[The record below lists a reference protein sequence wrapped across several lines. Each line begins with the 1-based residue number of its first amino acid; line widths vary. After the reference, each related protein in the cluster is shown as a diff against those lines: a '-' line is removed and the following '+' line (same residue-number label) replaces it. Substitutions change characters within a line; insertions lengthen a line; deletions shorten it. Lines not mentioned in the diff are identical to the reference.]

1 MPYFTTQ
8 DGCRLFYETQ
18 GVEPSKRVVVFL
30 NGTLQNTLH
39 WKTHAK
45 ALKDQFWVVMY
56 DARAQGQS
64 DLGSQELSLDGHVGD
79 LSALLQHLGVEKA
92 HLVGLSHGAKVALTY
107 AAQSPQHVDRLV
119 LCSVGAT
126 ATCRS
131 KLLVKSWLEI
141 LKDSGL
147 EAMAWFALPI
157 VFGERF
163 LKQRQRILDSIVKG
177 IVMRNSKEALIAHF
191 EAMVTYPPLSQ
202 IARHVHVPSLVISGS
217 DDPLVTE
224 EGAKELAELCGGRQK
239 HIVGVGHTVPAE
251 APELFNETTLE
262 FLCET

>member
-18 GVEPSKRVVVFL
+18 GVDPSKRVVVFL
-30 NGTLQNTLH
+30 NGTLQTTLH
-39 WKTHAK
+39 WKTHAT
-45 ALKDQFWVVMY
+45 ALKDQFSVVMY

-64 DLGSQELSLDGHVGD
+64 DLGSQGLSLDGHAED
-79 LSALLQHLGVEKA
+79 LSAFLQHLGVEQA
-92 HLVGLSHGAKVALTY
+92 HLVGLSHGAKVALAY

-119 LCSVGAT
+119 LCSVSAT

-131 KLLVKSWLEI
+131 KLLVKSWLDI

-202 IARHVHVPSLVISGS
+202 IARHIYIPPLVISGS

-224 EGAKELAELCGGRQK
+224 EGAKELAELCGGRHQQ
-239 HIVGVGHTVPAE
+239 IVGVGHTVPAE
-251 APELFNETTLE
+251 APELFNETILE
-262 FLCET
+262 FLCEI